1 MKPNPLL
8 AKLELQHAAQLRL
21 ARLYM
26 RQETIDI
33 AMDALNRIE
42 GYGPERNKRFLDVF
56 NAACEEHADLW
67 DADAD
72 DKEREYAKAKF
83 EERMKAICGKYYAP
97 REVRYDFS

>member
-8 AKLELQHAAQLRL
+8 AKLELQYAIRLRQ
-21 ARLYM
+21 ARLHA

-42 GYGPERNKRFLDVF
+42 GYGPERNKRFLDTF
-56 NAACEEHADLW
+56 NAACEEHADLF

-72 DKEREYAKAKF
+72 DKEREYATAKF
-83 EERMKAICGKYYAP
+83 EERMQAICGKYYAP